1 MIGRTN
7 KRSCLRSAIFGNRL
21 MLDSNGRG
29 SKSPRTSQIKLKNNI
44 SKNKQ
49 SVQRG
54 LHWWY
59 DQITKKISSGYTMLH
74 ICFTSHKTHAVKKIK
89 HALLFSGNLELPNS
103 HCTSCL
109 YNHLVPLAYQITSR
123 CLPQCSDKTMC
134 PDDFWQ
140 LNWLVKDHMF
150 GWSWLV
156 KQFLNLTQTVCLAIC
171 LSIHVCLS
179 IHPSMHTSIHLY
191 ICISIYP
198 SVYVLYVMI
207 YHSYG
212 ESQF

>member
-29 SKSPRTSQIKLKNNI
+29 SKSPRTSPKKNI
-44 SKNKQ
+44 SKHKQ

-74 ICFTSHKTHAVKKIK
+74 ICFTSHKTHAVKNQTCSIV
-89 HALLFSGNLELPNS
+89 FSKFGTPQFP
-103 HCTSCL
+103 L
-109 YNHLVPLAYQITSR
+109 YIMLNHLVPLEYQINWR

-134 PDDFWQ
+134 PNDWWQ
-140 LNWLVKDHMF
+140 LNWLVKDHMS
-150 GWSWLV
+150 GWS
-156 KQFLNLTQTVCLAIC
+156 N
-171 LSIHVCLS
+171 SS
-179 IHPSMHTSIHLY
+179 
-191 ICISIYP
+191 
-198 SVYVLYVMI
+198 
-207 YHSYG
+207 
-212 ESQF
+212 